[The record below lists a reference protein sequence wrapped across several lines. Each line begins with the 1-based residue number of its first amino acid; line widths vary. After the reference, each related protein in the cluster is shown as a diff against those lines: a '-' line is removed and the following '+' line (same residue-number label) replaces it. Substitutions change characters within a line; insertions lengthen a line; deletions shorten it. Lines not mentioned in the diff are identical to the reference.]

1 MMADEFSQLGLVP
14 DVQEEDKADRPQE
27 RLAGAKDKEE
37 HEDEEFIKHPYFTD
51 PSRIKAIHC
60 SRWSTI
66 IEMHD
71 P

>member
-1 MMADEFSQLGLVP
+1 MPLASKLSDEQLKAGSQV
-14 DVQEEDKADRPQE
+14 K
-27 RLAGAKDKEE
+27 KEG
-37 HEDEEFIKHPYFTD
+37 EDEDEDEVFIKHPLFEK

-60 SRWSTI
+60 GRWSTI